1 MKNIRLGSVAAPV
14 IVLILVTVSLL
25 LWVAGW
31 IGYRAYYESELAAFD
46 TAQTAGVDQ
55 FQVAVGPAAWGLD
68 YPQIAKLME
77 SQFLDTNV
85 QGIVVELEGRHLV
98 LGRDATG
105 EVHALDAEPA
115 FIDMV
120 VKARTIAYAG
130 QTLGTVRRYAS
141 DHLLDQKM
149 RKAMFFLAGLGVMID
164 LALSAALYFSLLH
177 LVLRPLSRLELYA
190 EAIAEADG
198 THMSAAELD
207 KVEFQGEMESL
218 KRSIDTMVRQLQARN
233 EELRCST
240 ERFEQVIRLF
250 PLPII
255 LIDHSGTVTYLN
267 DAFVRTFGYRLDEVP
282 TIEAWTARALPD
294 LGERDAVM
302 RSWQQAVTHPESAND
317 EVRHTIRRITCKDG
331 TVKSVEMG
339 GILTP
344 GFLIGI
350 GNDVTDRIRTEA
362 ELQRHREHLEDLVR
376 TRTYELEQTY
386 RRLADTEFA
395 MNTAGIAI
403 QWIDIESGRFTYV
416 NERAAELCGLSAG
429 TMLGM
434 RAADVRPEFSP
445 DALSDLIPSLRKDG
459 RTTVESLIT
468 RPDGTSL
475 PVETVFYL
483 QWSPEGQVPR
493 HCITFTT
500 DITQR
505 KQVEVALRAATSE
518 AERAARTRSEFIANM
533 SHEIRTPMNAIIGL
547 THLALKTSLDAK
559 QRNYLEKVHGSAVS
573 LLGILNGILD
583 FSKVES
589 GHLSLESVEFRL
601 DQVFEN
607 VRDVVAL
614 RAEEKGLEFLLD
626 VHPEVP
632 VALVGDPLRLGQVLI
647 NLAGNAV
654 KFTERGV
661 VCVGCR
667 RVEPGRG
674 ANDGHASLLLEFT
687 IRDTGIGMDAAQL
700 AQLFTAFTQADSS
713 ISRRFGGTGLGL
725 AISKGLVELMGGEIT
740 VTSQPGQGSVF
751 SFRLPF
757 RRSGASVVRQLPDSL
772 AGRRVLVV
780 DDDMASLEILGRVI
794 GSFGLEV
801 EVASSAAE
809 GLERMRHRSYDL
821 LVSDWKMPE
830 MDGLE
835 MIRRLGS
842 EPDLLRPAAIVMAS
856 AHALGDLQLASA
868 DLGLCGAVAKPAT
881 PSALLDVVTS
891 ALGYAKTPTRRSD
904 PLAVGAAH
912 PGLQGKKILL
922 VEDNVINQEVASE
935 YLGEA
940 GLEVS
945 IANNGREALD
955 RLAHQTFDCVLMDV
969 QMPVMDGLTAT
980 RLIRATEEFSH
991 LPIIAMTAGALPEER
1006 EQTRLAGMNDHVT
1019 KPIDI
1024 DHLLATLER
1033 WTGASL
1039 SAPTLAAVAAAP
1051 PATLTAM
1058 TLDTA
1063 LGLRLVNGNTKL
1075 YHKLLNTYRS
1085 QSAGTLTAMRQAL
1098 ADADIEALR
1107 RLAHT
1112 LKGGSSLLGVRGVQ
1126 QAASDL
1132 ELAMRG
1138 ADASAV
1144 PAAVGRVEAAQV
1156 QALAAIDAHLASMA
1170 PPD

>member
-1 MKNIRLGSVAAPV
+1 
-14 IVLILVTVSLL
+14 
-25 LWVAGW
+25 
-31 IGYRAYYESELAAFD
+31 
-46 TAQTAGVDQ
+46 
-55 FQVAVGPAAWGLD
+55 
-68 YPQIAKLME
+68 
-77 SQFLDTNV
+77 
-85 QGIVVELEGRHLV
+85 
-98 LGRDATG
+98 
-105 EVHALDAEPA
+105 
-115 FIDMV
+115 
-120 VKARTIAYAG
+120 
-130 QTLGTVRRYAS
+130 
-141 DHLLDQKM
+141 
-149 RKAMFFLAGLGVMID
+149 
-164 LALSAALYFSLLH
+164 
-177 LVLRPLSRLELYA
+177 
-190 EAIAEADG
+190 
-198 THMSAAELD
+198 
-207 KVEFQGEMESL
+207 
-218 KRSIDTMVRQLQARN
+218 
-233 EELRCST
+233 
-240 ERFEQVIRLF
+240 
-250 PLPII
+250 
-255 LIDHSGTVTYLN
+255 
-267 DAFVRTFGYRLDEVP
+267 
-282 TIEAWTARALPD
+282 
-294 LGERDAVM
+294 
-302 RSWQQAVTHPESAND
+302 
-317 EVRHTIRRITCKDG
+317 
-331 TVKSVEMG
+331 
-339 GILTP
+339 
-344 GFLIGI
+344 
-350 GNDVTDRIRTEA
+350 
-362 ELQRHREHLEDLVR
+362 
-376 TRTYELEQTY
+376 
-386 RRLADTEFA
+386 
-395 MNTAGIAI
+395 
-403 QWIDIESGRFTYV
+403 
-416 NERAAELCGLSAG
+416 
-429 TMLGM
+429 
-434 RAADVRPEFSP
+434 
-445 DALSDLIPSLRKDG
+445 
-459 RTTVESLIT
+459 
-468 RPDGTSL
+468 
-475 PVETVFYL
+475 
-483 QWSPEGQVPR
+483 
-493 HCITFTT
+493 
-500 DITQR
+500 
-505 KQVEVALRAATSE
+505 
-518 AERAARTRSEFIANM
+518 
-533 SHEIRTPMNAIIGL
+533 
-547 THLALKTSLDAK
+547 
-559 QRNYLEKVHGSAVS
+559 
-573 LLGILNGILD
+573 
-583 FSKVES
+583 
-589 GHLSLESVEFRL
+589 
-601 DQVFEN
+601 
-607 VRDVVAL
+607 
-614 RAEEKGLEFLLD
+614 
-626 VHPEVP
+626 
-632 VALVGDPLRLGQVLI
+632 
-647 NLAGNAV
+647 
-654 KFTERGV
+654 
-661 VCVGCR
+661 
-667 RVEPGRG
+667 
-674 ANDGHASLLLEFT
+674 
-687 IRDTGIGMDAAQL
+687 
-700 AQLFTAFTQADSS
+700 
-713 ISRRFGGTGLGL
+713 
-725 AISKGLVELMGGEIT
+725 MGGEIT

-945 IANNGREALD
+945 IANTGREALD

-1024 DHLLATLER
+1024 DHPLATLER

-1058 TLDTA
+1058 TLDAA

-1075 YHKLLNTYRS
+1075 YHKLLNTYLS

-1132 ELAMRG
+1132 DLAMRG

-1156 QALAAIDAHLASMA
+1156 QALPAIDAHLASMA